1 MLTRSSTASRRR
13 RLAATFVLTGAL
25 AGATSVATAV
35 PTPAAAA
42 PNAPGSAVGLQ
53 YGDRGREVTMLQ
65 EALVRVGVGVKYG
78 VDGHFG
84 SATRASVKAWQ
95 NHKGL
100 EVTGVVDEATARSL
114 GLPTGATA
122 TTANASSSSSN
133 GTLAVGARGRSV
145 AELQLALINRGYVP
159 TGGVDGI
166 FGAATAT
173 VLTRFQQNN
182 GLNATGQAD
191 AATLRALGLAAGASS
206 NSPAA
211 GTSNGQ
217 LARGSRGPAVADL
230 QRALMAAGL
239 QVAGGADG
247 IFGPATEAALKRF
260 QASKGLAQT
269 GAVGP
274 QTAAALA
281 KVGAGGGSSNGGT
294 SAPAPSGSPYVGLKL
309 GSRGSA
315 VAAVQKAIQ
324 NLGWYVPGGA
334 DGIYGQAT
342 QSVVMLVQRTN
353 GISASGEID
362 AATVKVLGL
371 GGSAPTAAPAPS
383 APAATGQT
391 APGFAAYDERGERVV
406 LLQRALIGAGI
417 AVRGGADGVFGTGT
431 LAGVIAFQRAKGLP
445 ATGKVDSATAS
456 ALGLASMSLPTPAA
470 VPAAVR
476 LQAKPVQGP
485 CFYVDTWGAPR
496 GAGRR
501 HLGVDIGAAH
511 GKQLYAVVTGRVTQI
526 YIDRPGSLSGNGLKI
541 AQPDGTYFFYAHLSS
556 LAPGIQVGSQVQAGQ
571 LVGYVGATGNTAV
584 PHLHLEIHPGG
595 GSAVN
600 PYPIVK
606 AIGAC

>member
-1 MLTRSSTASRRR
+1 MLFRPSATSRRR
-13 RLAATFVLTGAL
+13 RLVATLVLSGAL
-25 AGATSVATAV
+25 VGATSVATAAPV
-35 PTPAAAA
+35 PAPAA
-42 PNAPGSAVGLQ
+42 PNAPGSVVGLQ

-78 VDGHFG
+78 VDGYFG

-100 EVTGVVDEATARSL
+100 AVTGVVDEATARSL
-114 GLPTGATA
+114 GLPTGATV
-122 TTANASSSSSN
+122 ANATSSGSTS
-133 GTLAVGARGRSV
+133 GGLGVGARGRSV
-145 AELQLALINRGYVP
+145 AELQLALINRGFVP

-166 FGAATAT
+166 YGAATASA
-173 VLTRFQQNN
+173 VKRFQQAN
-182 GLNATGQAD
+182 GLSATGQAD

-217 LARGSRGPAVADL
+217 LARGSRGPEVADV
-230 QRALMAAGL
+230 QRKLMAAGI

-247 IFGPATEAALKRF
+247 IFGAATEAAVKQF
-260 QASKGLAQT
+260 QRTHGLVQD
-269 GAVGP
+269 GRVGP
-274 QTAAALA
+274 QTRGALDKAAAGGG
-281 KVGAGGGSSNGGT
+281 VSTGAGGGS
-294 SAPAPSGSPYVGLKL
+294 APSGSPYIGLKL

-315 VAAVQKAIQ
+315 VVALQKAIQ
-324 NLGWYVPGGA
+324 NLGWYVAGGA
-334 DGIYGQAT
+334 DGIFGQAT
-342 QSVVMLVQRTN
+342 QSVLMLVQRTN
-353 GISASGEID
+353 GITASGEVD
-362 AATVKVLGL
+362 AATVRVLGL
-371 GGSAPTAAPAPS
+371 GGSAPTAAPAPA
-383 APAATGQT
+383 APAATGTT
-391 APGFAAYDERGERVV
+391 AEGFAVYDERGERVV
-406 LLQRALIGAGI
+406 ALQRALISAGI
-417 AVRGGADGVFGTGT
+417 PVRGGADGVFGTGT
-431 LAGVIAFQRAKGLP
+431 LAAVIAFQRAKGLP
-445 ATGKVDSATAS
+445 ASGKVDSATAS
-456 ALGLASMSLPTPAA
+456 ALGLKAMSLPKPAA
-470 VPAAVR
+470 APPAVR

-485 CFYVDTWGAPR
+485 CFYVDTWQAPR

-511 GKQLYAVVTGRVTQI
+511 GKQLYAVVSGRISQI

-541 AQPDGTYFFYAHLSS
+541 AMPDGTYFFYAHLSS
-556 LAPGIQVGSQVQAGQ
+556 LAPGIQVGTQVTAGQ
-571 LVGYVGATGNTAV
+571 VVGYVGSTGNTNV